1 MIILKILICYHSETG
16 NTEAIAK
23 SMAEGLKSEQVTLLP
38 AKDVDP
44 VSFTDYD
51 AVFLGTGIYAGA
63 VGKSMKE
70 LMKKATSIP
79 PKVVLFAT
87 HGSPDPSM
95 VKNAL
100 KGIIKQITECGC
112 VNCGQFDCIG
122 ENRNQKVV
130 EMLMKTMP
138 GMADGLKNA
147 KGHPNAKDLANAK
160 QFAKTVLAKL

>member
-1 MIILKILICYHSETG
+1 MKILICYHSETG

-44 VSFTDYD
+44 VSLTGYD

-63 VGKSMKE
+63 IGKSMKE
-70 LMKKATSIP
+70 LMKKATSFP

-87 HGSPDPSM
+87 HGNPDPSM
-95 VKNAL
+95 VEKGL

-112 VNCGQFDCIG
+112 VNCGQFDCMG

-130 EMLMKTMP
+130 EMLMKMP
-138 GMADGLKNA
+138 GMADALKTSR
-147 KGHPNAKDLANAK
+147 GHPNAKDLANAK
-160 QFAKTVLAKL
+160 QFAQTVLSKL